1 MKREWTFLFALIYSV
16 ICPLY
21 GDQITLQNGDR
32 ITGTVVKKDAKILNA
47 AYNDKAG
54 INAAFNLNL
63 LTRIN
68 RELGGD
74 FGLDRF
80 AHVAFYSEAEGRV
93 ELYLKSLAEQTVMAA
108 GQRFR
113 FGAGEL
119 IHTENSYKYAIDE
132 FRALAAVAGFE
143 PIHSW
148 TDRHQ
153 LFSVHY
159 LRRRD

>member
-1 MKREWTFLFALIYSV
+1 
-16 ICPLY
+16 
-21 GDQITLQNGDR
+21 
-32 ITGTVVKKDAKILNA
+32 
-47 AYNDKAG
+47 
-54 INAAFNLNL
+54 LNL

-74 FGLDRF
+74 FDLDRF

>member
-1 MKREWTFLFALIYSV
+1 LA
-16 ICPLY
+16 
-21 GDQITLQNGDR
+21 
-32 ITGTVVKKDAKILNA
+32 
-47 AYNDKAG
+47 
-54 INAAFNLNL
+54 
-63 LTRIN
+63 RIN

-74 FGLDRF
+74 FDLDRF

-93 ELYLKSLAEQTVMAA
+93 ELYVKSLAEQTVTAA
-108 GQRFR
+108 DRHFH

-132 FRALAAVAGFE
+132 FRALAEKAGFE
-143 PIHSW
+143 AVHSW

-159 LRRRD
+159 LRRT